1 MRGAYAPPMAG
12 SEDIA
17 VVWFRRDL
25 RLDDNPAWAAAT
37 SERRAVVPLFVLDP
51 RLLGGAGPY
60 RRRQLLA
67 SVQALDYDLFDRVG
81 GRLLVRIGDPV
92 ALVAQ
97 TASRYRAGCV
107 YWNADVSPFATR
119 RDGRVAK
126 ELEVPVQSFHGTL
139 VHPPG
144 SVVTAKGTLS
154 KVFGPFF
161 KAWRRTPLDPWPE
174 PGDAVVLDHPG
185 EPLPALDGPSPL
197 PEGQREA
204 RARLEAFVTTVDGY
218 ATDRD
223 RLDRQATS
231 RLSVD
236 LKYGTLSPRAV
247 LEVVGDT
254 TPGREAF
261 VRQLAWRDWFAHLL
275 AEMPSLPNREM
286 KPRYDALPWRN
297 DPVEIAAWKGGFT
310 GIPIVDA
317 GMRELR
323 ETGWMHNRVR
333 LLCASFLVKNLL
345 VDWRIGERHFRH
357 LLVDGD
363 VAQNVGNWQWVAGT
377 GPDAAPFNRVFNPV
391 AQGRRHDPEG
401 VYVRR
406 WVPELAPLDGSQIHA
421 PWELDPEELARLGV
435 RLGDDYPSPIV
446 DLAESRARAIEVYT
460 ALRSAR
466 SQSDPPA

>member
-1 MRGAYAPPMAG
+1 MPG
-12 SEDIA
+12 SEEIA

-37 SERRAVVPLFVLDP
+37 SERRAVVPLFVVDP
-51 RLLGGAGPY
+51 RLLDAAGPF

-67 SVQALDYDLFDRVG
+67 SVQALDYDLFERVG

-92 ALVAQ
+92 VLVPQ
-97 TASRYRAGCV
+97 TVARYQAGAI
-107 YWNADVSPFATR
+107 YWNADVSPFAAR
-119 RDGRVAK
+119 RDQAVAK
-126 ELEVPVQSFHGTL
+126 ALDAPVHTFHGTL

-144 SVVTAKGTLS
+144 SILTSKGSLS
-154 KVFGPFF
+154 RVFNAFF
-161 KAWRRTPLDPWPE
+161 KVWRRTPLDPWPA

-185 EPLPALDGPSPL
+185 QPLPALDGPSPF
-197 PEGQREA
+197 PEGELEA
-204 RARLEAFVTTVDGY
+204 RTRLEAFLAIVDRY
-218 ATDRD
+218 DADRD

-247 LEVVGDT
+247 LDAVGDAT
-254 TPGREAF
+254 AGREAL

-275 AEMPSLPNREM
+275 AEIPSLPTREM
-286 KPRYDALPWRN
+286 KPRYTGLAWRD

-310 GIPIVDA
+310 GIPIIDA

-323 ETGWMHNRVR
+323 QTGWMHNRLR
-333 LLCASFLVKNLL
+333 MLCASFLVKNLL

-377 GPDAAPFNRVFNPV
+377 GPDAAPYHRIFNPV
-391 AQGRRHDPEG
+391 TQGRRHDPDG
-401 VYVRR
+401 SYVRR
-406 WVPELAPLDGSQIHA
+406 WVPELAPLDSSQIHA
-421 PWELDPEELARLGV
+421 PWEVDPAELARRGV
-435 RLGDDYPSPIV
+435 TLGDDYPHPIV
-446 DLAESRARAIEVYT
+446 DLAESRARALEAY
-460 ALRSAR
+460 AELRAAR
-466 SQSDPPA
+466 S

>member
-1 MRGAYAPPMAG
+1 MPG
-12 SEDIA
+12 SEEIA

-37 SERRAVVPLFVLDP
+37 SERRAVVPLFVVDP
-51 RLLGGAGPY
+51 RLLDGVGPY

-67 SVQALDYDLFDRVG
+67 TVQALDYDLFDRVG
-81 GRLLVRIGDPV
+81 GRLLVRVGDPAVVVPQIV
-92 ALVAQ
+92 A
-97 TASRYRAGCV
+97 RYRAGSL
-107 YWNADVSPFATR
+107 YLNADVSAFAAR
-119 RDGRVAK
+119 RDSRVAK
-126 ELEVPVQSFHGTL
+126 ALDVPVQSFYGTL

-144 SVVTAKGTLS
+144 SVVTTKGTLS
-154 KVFGPFF
+154 KVFGSFF
-161 KAWRRTPLDPWPE
+161 KTWRRMPLDPWPE

-185 EPLPALDGPSPL
+185 EPLPALDGPAPV
-197 PEGQREA
+197 PEGEREA
-204 RARLEAFVTTVDGY
+204 RARLEAFASIVDHYGD
-218 ATDRD
+218 DRD
-223 RLDRQATS
+223 RLDRPATS

-236 LKYGTLSPRAV
+236 LRYGTLSPRTV

-275 AEMPSLPNREM
+275 AEMPSLRDREVKRVYEGM
-286 KPRYDALPWRN
+286 PWRN

-310 GIPIVDA
+310 GIPIIDA

-323 ETGWMHNRVR
+323 ETGWMPNRVR

-377 GPDAAPFNRVFNPV
+377 GLDAAPFNRVFNPV
-391 AQGRRHDPEG
+391 TQARRHDPEG
-401 VYVRR
+401 TYVRR
-406 WVPELAPLDGSQIHA
+406 WVPELAGLEGARVHA
-421 PWELDPEELARLGV
+421 PWELDPEELLRSGV
-435 RLGDDYPSPIV
+435 RLGDDYPTPIV
-446 DLAESRARAIEVYT
+446 DLAESRARALEAY
-460 ALRSAR
+460 ALVRGTGNATGG
-466 SQSDPPA
+466 